1 MRAKT
6 AKTFVLVTS
15 TVMFALMAITLRAF
29 AAEDD
34 GGYIFE
40 TNDRKP
46 AEMEAARAKIPPVNV
61 ELPKDRLARLPKSM
75 KRLREGGTL
84 RIVMLGDSII
94 NDTARSCWH
103 ELVQKHYPKSKIV
116 RVVSV
121 RGGTGCWFYKQP
133 GKIEKYVL
141 KQRPDLVIIGG
152 ISQRQDIESIRECMR
167 QIREKSPCEFFL
179 MTGPYG
185 AADPL
190 SGDDWRKKLDGGKEE
205 KYAAALKALAD
216 EIQAEYLDLQAVWGG
231 YIRGAGKPLDFFKRD
246 PVHANTEGE
255 AVLAKILEQYFV
267 PAK

>member
-6 AKTFVLVTS
+6 FLLLTSAALV
-15 TVMFALMAITLRAF
+15 AYAADAPHAF

-40 TNDRKP
+40 TNERKP

-61 ELPKDRLARLPKSM
+61 ELPKERLAKLPKSM

-103 ELVQKHYPKSKIV
+103 ELVQKQYPKSKIV

-133 GKIEKYVL
+133 GKVEKYVL
-141 KQRPDLVIIGG
+141 KQHPDLVIIGG
-152 ISQRQDIESIRECMR
+152 ISQRQDIESIRECLR

-190 SGDDWRKKLDGGKEE
+190 SGDDWRKKLDGGKDA
-205 KYAAALKALAD
+205 KYAADLKTLAN
-216 EIQAEYLDLQAVWGG
+216 EFQAEYLDLQAVWGG
-231 YIRGAGKPLDFFKRD
+231 YIRSAGKPLDFFKRD
-246 PVHANTEGE
+246 PVHANPEGE
-255 AVLAKILEQYFV
+255 AVLAKILEQYFL
-267 PAK
+267 PGK